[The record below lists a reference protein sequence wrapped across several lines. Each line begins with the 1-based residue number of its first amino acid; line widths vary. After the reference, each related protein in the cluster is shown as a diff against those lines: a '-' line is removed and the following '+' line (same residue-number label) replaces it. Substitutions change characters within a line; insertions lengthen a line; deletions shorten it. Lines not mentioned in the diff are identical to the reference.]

1 MDIIHI
7 ETCKNYDNK
16 ECDLGRSHK
25 NQIATVIAVLK
36 RLKQVIILFRKTN
49 YTSNKECDLGRSHKK
64 RFHSRRLFSNK
75 IATVV
80 AFLKL

>member
-25 NQIATVIAVLK
+25 KQIATVIAVLK
-36 RLKQVIILFRKTN
+36 RLKLVIILFRKTN

-64 RFHSRRLFSNK
+64 KDFTAGDYFQIRLRPWSHF
-75 IATVV
+75 
-80 AFLKL
+80 